1 MRMERFDHIDTRPGA
16 LAQRTLGRGW
26 GISCAAWVAV
36 AALHSLFIAPLVL
49 GGSAHSRPTP
59 PDQLGAG
66 ASALRSRASVAEAMT
81 LVDLSHLSTSQEPP
95 LEDLASLGIERP
107 LAGLLIAGPDPFPP
121 PVLDT
126 SLEESETTEAAGDT
140 QGHAEMF
147 GRYRGQISARIQR
160 AWRRPRHAVGAPR
173 FVCQAKIEQDKDGR
187 VLSIELR
194 RCNGDARWQRS
205 LVTAIEHASPLP
217 SPPVPSVF
225 ASTLVLDFSASA
237 FVASVSD
244 ESEYEPAARLAT
256 ARTPPNAPI
265 HEVTND
271 VTNTAPSAENVR
283 GHRGHIEL
291 RVEGTTITWTLSDA
305 PRVSEHTTNTGCGA
319 GC

>member
-1 MRMERFDHIDTRPGA
+1 MRMEGFGRIDTCARA
-16 LAQRTLGRGW
+16 LAQRTLGRDGW
-26 GISCAAWVAV
+26 VSCGAWVAV
-36 AALHSLFIAPLVL
+36 VALHSLFIAPLVL
-49 GGSAHSRPTP
+49 GGSAHRRPTP

-66 ASALRSRASVAEAMT
+66 ASALRSRASIAEAMT
-81 LVDLSHLSTSQEPP
+81 LVDLSHLTTSQEPP

-126 SLEESETTEAAGDT
+126 SLAESETTEAAGDT

-160 AWRRPRHAVGAPR
+160 AWRRPRHPVGAPR
-173 FVCQAKIEQDKDGR
+173 FACQAKIEQDQDGR
-187 VLSIELR
+187 VLSVELR

-217 SPPVPSVF
+217 SPPIPSVF
-225 ASTLVLDFSASA
+225 ASTLMLDFSASP
-237 FVASVSD
+237 FESGVAD
-244 ESEYEPAARLAT
+244 ESEYEPEARLA
-256 ARTPPNAPI
+256 AREP
-265 HEVTND
+265 
-271 VTNTAPSAENVR
+271 TAPLGATTEKITNEQQTLENVR
-283 GHRGHIEL
+283 DHRGHIDL
-291 RVEGTTITWTLSDA
+291 RVEGNTITWTLRDA
-305 PRVSEHTTNTGCGA
+305 PEASSEHTRNNGCEA